1 MGRAADRAEAL
12 RRHYQGKVA
21 IVTGAASGIGKAL
34 ATELVGRGATVVVSD
49 IAAEEAGRVADQLAR
64 RTGPGRAVA
73 ATLDVTDAAAVEDL
87 VGRTATEHG
96 GIDILFNNAGI
107 GVGGE
112 VRELSAAHWQRV
124 LEVNLWSVINGVNA
138 AYPRMIAQGRGHIVN
153 TASLSGLLP
162 SPMLVPYSTTKHALV
177 GLSVGLRMEAAAHG
191 VKVTVVC
198 PGVIETPLLDKA
210 NPDDLPPI
218 ASMPNIRTMLT
229 SLVGPPYPV
238 ASLASDVLD
247 GVALNRPI
255 IVTPFHA
262 RRAWAVYR
270 ISPRLLIDQGAKR
283 LRGALVAGP
292 SSGQARRP
300 PTNQ

>member
-1 MGRAADRAEAL
+1 MGRAADRADL
-12 RRHYQGKVA
+12 QRRHFEGKVA

-34 ATELVGRGATVVVSD
+34 ATELVDRGATVVVSD
-49 IAAEEAGRVADQLAR
+49 IAGQEAALVAERLDRRAG
-64 RTGPGRAVA
+64 TGRAVA
-73 ATLDVTDAAAVEDL
+73 ATLDVTDPDAVEAL
-87 VGRTATEHG
+87 VARTAAEHG
-96 GIDILFNNAGI
+96 GIDLLFNNAGI

-112 VRELSAAHWQRV
+112 VRELSAAHWRRV
-124 LEVNLWSVINGVNA
+124 IDVNLWSVINGVNA

-162 SPMLVPYSTTKHALV
+162 SPMLVPYSTTKHAVV

-198 PGVIETPLLDKA
+198 PGVIETPLLDKP
-210 NPDDLPPI
+210 NPEDLPPVS
-218 ASMPNIRTMLT
+218 SMPNIRSMLT

-238 ASLASDVLD
+238 ASLAADVLD

-283 LRGALVAGP
+283 LRGALGP
-292 SSGQARRP
+292 GA
-300 PTNQ
+300 

>member
-1 MGRAADRAEAL
+1 M
-12 RRHYQGKVA
+12 
-21 IVTGAASGIGKAL
+21 TGAASGIGKAL
-34 ATELVGRGATVVVSD
+34 ATELVDRGATVVVSD
-49 IAAEEAGRVADQLAR
+49 IAGDPAASVAEHLAR
-64 RTGPGRAVA
+64 RAGDARAIS
-73 ATLDVTDAAAVEDL
+73 ATLDVTDAAAVDDL
-87 VGRTATEHG
+87 VGRTAAEHDG
-96 GIDILFNNAGI
+96 LDLLFNNAGI

-112 VRELSAAHWQRV
+112 VRELSAAHWRRV
-124 LEVNLWSVINGVNA
+124 IDVNLWSVINGVNA
-138 AYPRMIAQGRGHIVN
+138 AYPLMIAQGRGHIVN

-162 SPMLVPYSTTKHALV
+162 SPMLVPYSTTKHAVV

-198 PGVIETPLLDKA
+198 PGVIETPLLDKP
-210 NPDDLPPI
+210 NPEDLPPVG
-218 ASMPNIRTMLT
+218 SMPNIRTMLT

-270 ISPRLLIDQGAKR
+270 ISPRLLIDQGARR
-283 LRGALVAGP
+283 LQGALG
-292 SSGQARRP
+292 SGA
-300 PTNQ
+300 

>member
-1 MGRAADRAEAL
+1 M
-12 RRHYQGKVA
+12 A

-34 ATELVGRGATVVVSD
+34 ATELVDRGATVVVSD
-49 IAAEEAGRVADQLAR
+49 IAAEGSASVADQLAR
-64 RTGPGRAVA
+64 RAGAARAIA
-73 ATLDVTDAAAVEDL
+73 ATLDVTDADAVSDL
-87 VGRTATEHG
+87 VGRTEAEHG
-96 GIDILFNNAGI
+96 GIDLLFNNAGI

-124 LEVNLWSVINGVNA
+124 IEVNLWSVINGVNA
-138 AYPRMIAQGRGHIVN
+138 AYPLMIARGRGHIVN

-162 SPMLVPYSTTKHALV
+162 SPMLVPYSTTKHAVV

-191 VKVTVVC
+191 VKVSVVC
-198 PGVIETPLLDKA
+198 PGVIDTPLLDKA
-210 NPDDLPPI
+210 NPDDLPVVS
-218 ASMPNIRTMLT
+218 SMPNIRAMLT

-238 ASLASDVLD
+238 ASLASDVLN

-262 RRAWAVYR
+262 RRAWALYR

-283 LRGALVAGP
+283 LGGALSPGGP
-292 SSGQARRP
+292 GGQTRRP
-300 PTNQ
+300 PTHR

>member
-1 MGRAADRAEAL
+1 MGRAAGRAAAQ
-12 RRHYQGKVA
+12 RRYFEGKVA

-34 ATELVGRGATVVVSD
+34 ATELVDRGATVVVSD
-49 IAAEEAGRVADQLAR
+49 IAGDEVALVAEHLAR
-64 RTGPGRAVA
+64 RAGDARAIA
-73 ATLDVTDAAAVEDL
+73 ATLDVTDAAAVDEL
-87 VGRTATEHG
+87 VGRTAADHG
-96 GIDILFNNAGI
+96 GLDLLFNNAGI

-112 VRELSAAHWQRV
+112 VRELSAAHWRRV
-124 LEVNLWSVINGVNA
+124 IDVNLWSVINGVNA
-138 AYPRMIAQGRGHIVN
+138 AYPLMIAQGQGHLVN

-162 SPMLVPYSTTKHALV
+162 SPMLVPYSTTKHAVV

-198 PGVIETPLLDKA
+198 PGVIETPLLDKP
-210 NPDDLPPI
+210 NPEDLPPVT
-218 ASMPNIRTMLT
+218 SMPNIRSMLT

-262 RRAWAVYR
+262 RRAWALYR
-270 ISPRLLIDQGAKR
+270 ISPRLLIDQGARR
-283 LRGALVAGP
+283 LGGVLG
-292 SSGQARRP
+292 SGG
-300 PTNQ
+300 

>member
-1 MGRAADRAEAL
+1 MGRAADRADAG
-12 RRHYQGKVA
+12 RRHFDGKVA
-21 IVTGAASGIGKAL
+21 IVTGAASGIGRAL
-34 ATELVGRGATVVVSD
+34 ATELVDRGATVVVSD
-49 IAAEEAGRVADQLAR
+49 IAGGDAVSVAELLSRRAGA
-64 RTGPGRAVA
+64 TRAMA
-73 ATLDVTDAAAVEDL
+73 ATLDVTDAAAVDEL
-87 VGRTATEHG
+87 VARTAAEHG
-96 GIDILFNNAGI
+96 GLDLLFNNAGI

-112 VRELSAAHWQRV
+112 VRELRAAHWRRV
-124 LEVNLWSVINGVNA
+124 IDVNLWSVINGVNA
-138 AYPRMIAQGRGHIVN
+138 AYPLMIAQGRGHIVN

-162 SPMLVPYSTTKHALV
+162 SPMLVPYSTTKHAVV

-198 PGVIETPLLDKA
+198 PGVIETPLLDKP
-210 NPDDLPPI
+210 NPEDLPLVS
-218 ASMPNIRTMLT
+218 SMPNIRSMLT

-262 RRAWAVYR
+262 RRAWALYR

-283 LRGALVAGP
+283 LRGALGP
-292 SSGQARRP
+292 GG
-300 PTNQ
+300 

>member
-1 MGRAADRAEAL
+1 MGRAADRASAG
-12 RRHYQGKVA
+12 RRHFDGKVA
-21 IVTGAASGIGKAL
+21 IVTGAASGIGRAL
-34 ATELVGRGATVVVSD
+34 ATELVDRGATVVVSD
-49 IAAEEAGRVADQLAR
+49 IAGDDAVSVAELLCRRAGAAR
-64 RTGPGRAVA
+64 AMA
-73 ATLDVTDAAAVEDL
+73 ATLDVTDAAAVEEL
-87 VGRTATEHG
+87 VARTAAEHG
-96 GIDILFNNAGI
+96 GLDLLFNNAGI

-112 VRELSAAHWQRV
+112 VRELTAAHWRRV
-124 LEVNLWSVINGVNA
+124 IDVNLWSVINGVNA
-138 AYPRMIAQGRGHIVN
+138 AYPLMISQGRGHIVN

-162 SPMLVPYSTTKHALV
+162 SPMLVPYSTTKHAVV

-210 NPDDLPPI
+210 NPDDLPPVR
-218 ASMPNIRTMLT
+218 SMPDIRSMLT
-229 SLVGPPYPV
+229 SLVGPPYPA

-270 ISPRLLIDQGAKR
+270 ISPRLLIDQGARR
-283 LRGALVAGP
+283 LRGALDPGA
-292 SSGQARRP
+292 
-300 PTNQ
+300 